1 MKKHL
6 NTLFVTLEGC
16 WLSKD
21 GDTVKV
27 NAEGTCLLRVPL
39 HNLEGIV
46 TLGWDI
52 GVSPYL
58 MGACAERGITL
69 SFCNPYGK
77 FLAGVQG
84 FMKGNILLR
93 REQYRWADDEARW
106 VGVAREMIGAKIAN
120 CRSLLL
126 RAQRTYGK
134 DLSEAIDRLAAFCR
148 MARGCNSGDMLRGIE
163 GSAAETYFSCLSHCQ
178 RTEDPELVFESRN
191 RRPPKDCF
199 NALLSFLYSLL
210 CHDARSA
217 LESSGIDAA
226 AGFLHRDRPGR
237 PGMAL
242 DLMEEFRAPLADR
255 LALTLINRKQI
266 SSDDFDK
273 EESGA
278 VFLKEDSRK
287 KVLNAWQ
294 ERKKTVLVHPF
305 LQEKTTL
312 GLLIHIQALLL
323 ARHLRGGSGLLP
335 SVHRQVKRAVVMYIL
350 ITYDVATDD
359 KAGQRRLRQV
369 ARACE
374 NVGQRVQNSVFE
386 CELPPAQL
394 VDIRNKLLK
403 IIDSESDSLRIYHMG
418 SNWHHKIEQLGKEK
432 SYDISG
438 PLII

>member
-58 MGACAERGITL
+58 MGACAERVITL

-93 REQYRWADDEARW
+93 RDQYRWADDEARW

-134 DLSEAIDRLAAFCR
+134 DLSEEVDRLAAFCR

-323 ARHLRGGSGLLP
+323 ARHLRGDLDC
-335 SVHRQVKRAVVMYIL
+335 Y
-350 ITYDVATDD
+350 
-359 KAGQRRLRQV
+359 
-369 ARACE
+369 
-374 NVGQRVQNSVFE
+374 
-386 CELPPAQL
+386 PPF
-394 VDIRNKLLK
+394 I
-403 IIDSESDSLRIYHMG
+403 
-418 SNWHHKIEQLGKEK
+418 GK
-432 SYDISG
+432 
-438 PLII
+438 

>member
-58 MGACAERGITL
+58 MGACAERGI
-69 SFCNPYGK
+69 NPYGK

-242 DLMEEFRAPLADR
+242 DLMEEFRA
-255 LALTLINRKQI
+255 
-266 SSDDFDK
+266 
-273 EESGA
+273 

-323 ARHLRGGSGLLP
+323 ARHLRGDLDC
-335 SVHRQVKRAVVMYIL
+335 Y
-350 ITYDVATDD
+350 
-359 KAGQRRLRQV
+359 
-369 ARACE
+369 
-374 NVGQRVQNSVFE
+374 
-386 CELPPAQL
+386 PPF
-394 VDIRNKLLK
+394 I
-403 IIDSESDSLRIYHMG
+403 
-418 SNWHHKIEQLGKEK
+418 GK
-432 SYDISG
+432 
-438 PLII
+438 

>member
-1 MKKHL
+1 M
-6 NTLFVTLEGC
+6 
-16 WLSKD
+16 
-21 GDTVKV
+21 
-27 NAEGTCLLRVPL
+27 
-39 HNLEGIV
+39 
-46 TLGWDI
+46 DI

-323 ARHLRGGSGLLP
+323 ARHLRGDLDF
-335 SVHRQVKRAVVMYIL
+335 Y
-350 ITYDVATDD
+350 
-359 KAGQRRLRQV
+359 
-369 ARACE
+369 
-374 NVGQRVQNSVFE
+374 
-386 CELPPAQL
+386 PPF
-394 VDIRNKLLK
+394 I
-403 IIDSESDSLRIYHMG
+403 
-418 SNWHHKIEQLGKEK
+418 GK
-432 SYDISG
+432 
-438 PLII
+438 

>member
-134 DLSEAIDRLAAFCR
+134 DLSEAIVWRLFAAWPVDAIPETCCGALKVPQRKPIFPACPIARGRKIRSWCLKAAIDVLPKIVLMLFYLFYTVCCAMTPGPPLKVPALMPPQAFCTVT
-148 MARGCNSGDMLRGIE
+148 ARGV
-163 GSAAETYFSCLSHCQ
+163 
-178 RTEDPELVFESRN
+178 PEWLW
-191 RRPPKDCF
+191 
-199 NALLSFLYSLL
+199 
-210 CHDARSA
+210 
-217 LESSGIDAA
+217 
-226 AGFLHRDRPGR
+226 
-237 PGMAL
+237 
-242 DLMEEFRAPLADR
+242 
-255 LALTLINRKQI
+255 T
-266 SSDDFDK
+266 
-273 EESGA
+273 
-278 VFLKEDSRK
+278 
-287 KVLNAWQ
+287 
-294 ERKKTVLVHPF
+294 
-305 LQEKTTL
+305 
-312 GLLIHIQALLL
+312 
-323 ARHLRGGSGLLP
+323 
-335 SVHRQVKRAVVMYIL
+335 
-350 ITYDVATDD
+350 
-359 KAGQRRLRQV
+359 
-369 ARACE
+369 
-374 NVGQRVQNSVFE
+374 
-386 CELPPAQL
+386 
-394 VDIRNKLLK
+394 
-403 IIDSESDSLRIYHMG
+403 
-418 SNWHHKIEQLGKEK
+418 
-432 SYDISG
+432 
-438 PLII
+438 